1 MKQQKV
7 ITVSK
12 RFTGI
17 DQYHMNLDE
26 ITEEINRQGWEIK
39 QIVSTTFKDGA
50 LNGQQY
56 PVLVISLLIEK
67 EE

>member
-17 DQYHMNLDE
+17 DQYHMNIDN
-26 ITEEINRQGWEIK
+26 ITSELNRFGWEIK
-39 QIVSTTFKDGA
+39 QIVSTSFKDGTA
-50 LNGQQY
+50 NGQQY
-56 PVLVISLLIEK
+56 PVLVITLLIEK
-67 EE
+67 GE